1 MNVLKVRPIAYKS
14 ISVCSTF
21 PVCFFIPSDRSLL
34 IITSPTVESV
44 EPDNDV
50 SLEGWTSCGA
60 FSDWTNDF
68 YNSSAFQQV
77 ASDNDDFLKSLP
89 PYLDGRPVSLQNMVS
104 DDEGR
109 MRDDPSLCKHALLTQ
124 DLTVERTFTVQL
136 CTRESMHRLCL
147 IR

>member
-1 MNVLKVRPIAYKS
+1 MGECHECLSVRSCIGSGLQY
-14 ISVCSTF
+14 
-21 PVCFFIPSDRSLL
+21 IPSRFLHSARPKPFEYHF
-34 IITSPTVESV
+34 TSPTVESV

-124 DLTVERTFTVQL
+124 DYDLLTHGLTVERT
-136 CTRESMHRLCL
+136 CTDQ
-147 IR
+147 